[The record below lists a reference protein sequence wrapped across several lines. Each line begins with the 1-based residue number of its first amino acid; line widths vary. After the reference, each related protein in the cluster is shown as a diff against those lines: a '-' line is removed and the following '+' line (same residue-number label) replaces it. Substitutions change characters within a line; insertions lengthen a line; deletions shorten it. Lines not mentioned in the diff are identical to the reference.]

1 MLSGCGGNNCSLD
14 RLREPQRGTLYIVLG
29 INAVM
34 FFVIVVAAAL
44 YGKSTALLADSLE
57 TWEQEGVDFCL
68 PMSESI

>member
-14 RLREPQRGTLYIVLG
+14 RLRERRRGTLYIVLG
-29 INAVM
+29 IKAVM
-34 FFVIVVAAAL
+34 FFIIAVAAL

-57 TWEQEGVDFCL
+57 TWGQQGVDFCL